1 MQRIERTINLIM
13 IIWLLTAVLITA
25 ADQLIKYLVIE
36 NIALTDTI
44 EAIPGLLNFIYVKN
58 TGAAFSILSDKTG
71 LLSVIS
77 IAVCVFVI
85 FYLVKYKPKN
95 KLYLVSLG
103 MILGGAA
110 GNMIDRVFRHFVV
123 DYIELVFI
131 NFPVFN
137 LADIGITVG
146 AVLLMIYVIFFDN
159 SGKKE

>member
-1 MQRIERTINLIM
+1 M
-13 IIWLLTAVLITA
+13 IIWLLTAVFITA
-25 ADQLIKYLVIE
+25 ADQLIKYLVIK

-71 LLSVIS
+71 LLSVVS
-77 IAVCVFVI
+77 VAVCVFVV
-85 FYLVKYKPKN
+85 FYLIKYKPKN
-95 KLYLVSLG
+95 KLYLIALG

-110 GNMIDRVFRHFVV
+110 GNMIDRVFRHFVI
-123 DYIELVFI
+123 DYIELAFI
-131 NFPVFN
+131 SFPVFN

>member
-1 MQRIERTINLIM
+1 M